1 MRTKNKRLISLLL
14 TLAMVLGLMS
24 GLTVTAWADVYEA
37 SVGDTQYTSLSE
49 ALNAWTDGSTLTLL
63 RDVTT
68 ANTITVESGNKMLD
82 LNDHGIRM
90 TSSKPVIRVSAG
102 ASLTITDDSN
112 EANRTT
118 RYITLAGNYIHGT
131 AVSDSQPGSGSYI
144 TVTGGYITGGTAEK
158 EGNYYNGGG
167 VYNNG
172 TLTLEDGTICGNT
185 AGRGGGVY
193 NQGIFTMS
201 GGAISNNTRSYG
213 AGVYNLGTFTMNA
226 GTISE
231 NTASQEGG
239 GVDNVYG
246 STFTMNGGTIIGN
259 SGSWGGGVRN
269 EGSFTMNEGEI
280 SGNIAVQGSGINTKN
295 GTFTMNSGVIIASG
309 SAFAIEGKVK
319 NSIAG
324 TGWTDA
330 NDDATA
336 TPIAISNSGQD
347 LSSYQKVH
355 FVIRHITINSSEHGT
370 VTSSVDSSTVT
381 SAEKGTTV
389 TLTVAPDE
397 GCRLKSI
404 SVTGISAVD
413 ETLPSGDYDTKEGT
427 YFKAEGKKWSGKWR
441 VGGSTYSL
449 TISSLDQSGI
459 SKVEL
464 VAANYLGPS
473 NNRNINDLHAS
484 AGTVT
489 TNGITEGSVVTVD
502 HINNSTVSLTNAN
515 DGSGTQWSF
524 SSVKVYGEAIVSLN
538 LEPTQ
543 DNNVKTFTMIDS
555 DVTVS
560 AEFEEISHIHN
571 FAYVANGDVITAT
584 CDADDCPLPVVS
596 GDHTATLTIAAPAEG
611 GGAATLTGA
620 SDFAGVTVSAIEYSS
635 DNGSSWTNNVPAG
648 NGFYQARVTV
658 AESYIASVSYG
669 VNAIHK
675 AATENGSFSVP
686 TVAAVNADITI
697 ETSPDTG
704 YELES
709 LSVTAE
715 GDETLGVTINGNNGS
730 FNMPEENVT
739 VSAIFKKIDYTV
751 TVANDISNGEVAVDK
766 IAANYRD
773 KVTLTVTP
781 AAGYAL
787 NTISVTDA
795 TGQAITLSNGSFTMP
810 ASNVTVAANFGALKT
825 YTIFYRASGSPSS
838 VQFRTTDS
846 GEGHNMINSA
856 KLGNIDCWAI
866 QVQAAEG
873 KSKFPV
879 AFSTDGGSTWGSL
892 SDRNVVNDIPNDLAE
907 GDAVVIPGEAKA
919 FIVSFLWGDIE
930 ADGNGSYYAEEGKS
944 RNFLATTITTNITIA
959 DPSKEGYSFLGWDNG
974 KTLIEHPNGTVD
986 ISGTTESSIY
996 AARWKQNTST
1006 VKFNLNG
1013 GSGSISDATVTYG
1026 NKVNAPAN
1034 PTKDGYSFVR
1044 WVVARSVSE
1053 KINGKETR
1061 LSAGTAF
1068 NFSDT
1073 EIINDLELK
1082 AEWKHVH
1089 SYVYL
1094 QLSDLVFGGAFN
1106 DMLEYAPYVHVK
1118 LCTSM
1123 DDYCS
1128 EAHKFDSNGRCVCG
1142 ATKPT
1147 PTVTLQKTIDNA
1159 VESTTQVIK
1168 NSVVSISAPQTK
1180 NSKQF
1185 TKWQYYNGSSWV
1197 DLSKNTY
1204 TAFVIPTDLE
1214 VKAVYSGNAA
1224 ELSVES
1230 FNYKGNIAFYFSYKV
1245 PNGYTVVDGGI
1256 LYGNNA
1262 HIRYMDAKQL
1272 VANVSGMADIMFP
1285 YIPSVEMPVHYD
1297 PAKDN
1302 AAAKFGAQTIANR
1315 MFAEQAVNVSGKS
1328 TPLFKKLP
1336 SFGKS
1341 GSTAIAINSSGSN
1354 IYYYGMG
1361 YVICK
1366 APNGQYAVFM
1376 TDAIAATKA
1385 NPNASTTKTIN
1396 VQ

>member
-24 GLTVTAWADVYEA
+24 GLTVTAYAGGTVYSPA
-37 SVGDTQYTSLSE
+37 STYTGFDALMSGTDTVTITEVPEKEWYVVGYDSKAGTVTLLAKQSFGDQKFNSNQSSGNSYAGSELESFVLGLIGNNQPLYGIKGALANISVAGDPSISGAVPYLLSSSGNEIGYRLLQQIKWDTDWWTRSPSSMYIEKAYYVNSGSKFLDTQ
-49 ALNAWTDGSTLTLL
+49 A
-63 RDVTT
+63 
-68 ANTITVESGNKMLD
+68 
-82 LNDHGIRM
+82 
-90 TSSKPVIRVSAG
+90 
-102 ASLTITDDSN
+102 
-112 EANRTT
+112 
-118 RYITLAGNYIHGT
+118 
-131 AVSDSQPGSGSYI
+131 
-144 TVTGGYITGGTAEK
+144 
-158 EGNYYNGGG
+158 
-167 VYNNG
+167 
-172 TLTLEDGTICGNT
+172 
-185 AGRGGGVY
+185 
-193 NQGIFTMS
+193 
-201 GGAISNNTRSYG
+201 
-213 AGVYNLGTFTMNA
+213 
-226 GTISE
+226 
-231 NTASQEGG
+231 
-239 GVDNVYG
+239 VDNVLSVRPAIQLDLSKLTFNSANNTFSLKPLAPVTYLKWKDSEKSFSEKTTRAYTEVTGSSNPVTWENEGLYVVNSDVTISNQITVKGEVDLILCDGATLTASNGIEVVAGNTLNIYPG
-246 STFTMNGGTIIGN
+246 STGSAVSGTGELIATGDDECAGIGGGGGPQICDGGIITIHGGNITASGGSNAAGIGGGNNGSCGAVTIYGGTVAAIGYPADGVNYGCAGIGGGGAGNGGT
-259 SGSWGGGVRN
+259 V
-269 EGSFTMNEGEI
+269 
-280 SGNIAVQGSGINTKN
+280 
-295 GTFTMNSGVIIASG
+295 
-309 SAFAIEGKVK
+309 AI
-319 NSIAG
+319 
-324 TGWTDA
+324 
-330 NDDATA
+330 
-336 TPIAISNSGQD
+336 
-347 LSSYQKVH
+347 Y
-355 FVIRHITINSSEHGT
+355 
-370 VTSSVDSSTVT
+370 
-381 SAEKGTTV
+381 
-389 TLTVAPDE
+389 
-397 GCRLKSI
+397 
-404 SVTGISAVD
+404 
-413 ETLPSGDYDTKEGT
+413 
-427 YFKAEGKKWSGKWR
+427 
-441 VGGSTYSL
+441 
-449 TISSLDQSGI
+449 
-459 SKVEL
+459 
-464 VAANYLGPS
+464 
-473 NNRNINDLHAS
+473 

-489 TNGITEGSVVTVD
+489 TIGGGAGGVGIGMAQDGSSNGNLILGAGLLMLVSND
-502 HINNSTVSLTNAN
+502 NSTWTDYDGTNR
-515 DGSGTQWSF
+515 SQ
-524 SSVKVYGEAIVSLN
+524 YM
-538 LEPTQ
+538 
-543 DNNVKTFTMIDS
+543 KTGKLHT
-555 DVTVS
+555 
-560 AEFEEISHIHN
+560 HN
-571 FAYVANGDVITAT
+571 FTSYSASGDTITAV
-584 CDADDCPLPVVS
+584 CNADDCPLPEVS
-596 GDHTATLTIAAPAEG
+596 GNHTATLTIAAPTEG

-620 SDFAGVTVSAIEYSS
+620 GDFAGVTVSAIEYSS

-686 TVAAVNADITI
+686 TIAAVNADITI

-825 YTIFYRASGSPSS
+825 YTIFYRASGNPSS

-930 ADGNGSYYAEEGKS
+930 EAEDGSYQAEVGKS
-944 RNFLATTITTNITIA
+944 KNYLATTNTTSITIA

-1094 QLSDLVFGGAFN
+1094 QLSDPVFGGAFN